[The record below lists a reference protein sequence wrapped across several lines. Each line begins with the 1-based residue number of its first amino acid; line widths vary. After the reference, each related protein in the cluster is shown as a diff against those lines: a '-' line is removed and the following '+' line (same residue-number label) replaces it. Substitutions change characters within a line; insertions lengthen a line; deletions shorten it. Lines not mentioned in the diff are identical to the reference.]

1 MMSLS
6 AVSELRMQR
15 GKMAQGGNWF
25 SRNHPAELLELRGVN
40 YEVSFEITLL
50 VLKNSV
56 IFIGI

>member
-15 GKMAQGGNWF
+15 GKMARGGNWF
-25 SRNHPAELLELRGVN
+25 SRNHPPEFLELRGVK
-40 YEVSFEITLL
+40 VSFEITLL